1 MCEKMSNKWDIMLSL
16 FTNNKDTN
24 LKREYLVYEHE
35 LVTIKQLYSVNV
47 IRYVKIEVA
56 TRCVTCHNKLPGVRE
71 PRNPLVLSL
80 LIMHS
85 FQATAGPMARLVAT
99 AGAER
104 PLVSNEPGS

>member
-56 TRCVTCHNKLPGVRE
+56 TRCVTSHVTTSYPASENQE
-71 PRNPLVLSL
+71 ILS
-80 LIMHS
+80 
-85 FQATAGPMARLVAT
+85 FYPF
-99 AGAER
+99 
-104 PLVSNEPGS
+104 

>member
-47 IRYVKIEVA
+47 IRYICKNRSRDTMCHMSQQV
-56 TRCVTCHNKLPGVRE
+56 TRRPRTKKSSRSIPSNLAFIPGNCW
-71 PRNPLVLSL
+71 PD
-80 LIMHS
+80 
-85 FQATAGPMARLVAT
+85 G
-99 AGAER
+99 
-104 PLVSNEPGS
+104 